1 MPGDRTLRS
10 LDASHAIPTRVLRF
24 EVSGLRRRTP
34 VRPVLP
40 PVRPVPTG
48 QTGLALLE
56 HRLRFFGL
64 GFVDQPRNPVI
75 FWGTTGNPANS
86 ETPRTR

>member
-1 MPGDRTLRS
+1 MPGNHTLLS

-24 EVSGLRRRTP
+24 EDFGLRRRS
-34 VRPVLP
+34 

-48 QTGLALLE
+48 QIGLELLL
-56 HRLRFFGL
+56 HCLRFFGL

-75 FWGTTGNPANS
+75 FW
-86 ETPRTR
+86 

>member
-1 MPGDRTLRS
+1 MPSDCTLRS

-40 PVRPVPTG
+40 TG
-48 QTGLALLE
+48 QTG
-56 HRLRFFGL
+56 
-64 GFVDQPRNPVI
+64 
-75 FWGTTGNPANS
+75 
-86 ETPRTR
+86 